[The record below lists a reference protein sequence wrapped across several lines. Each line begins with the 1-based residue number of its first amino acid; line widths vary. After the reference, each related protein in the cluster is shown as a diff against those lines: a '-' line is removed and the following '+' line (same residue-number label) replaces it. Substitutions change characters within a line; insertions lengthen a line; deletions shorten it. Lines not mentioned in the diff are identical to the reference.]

1 MSYQIVAISNERGP
15 SERAYDKLEKAAAS
29 SSAKYAEIFR
39 FEVPSLMVGTL
50 DSLISLSDEMS
61 KTDALIESIVRK
73 VEKTGQELST
83 ITGKKSELTVGGVP
97 AKRYI
102 QQFAWD
108 YAKYPNRRPLKELV
122 SLISGGVSA
131 IDEELKQLGTSFAD
145 KMAALAE
152 AKRKKTGNLMAI
164 DLNDVLTADVMRN
177 IQVHDT
183 EYLKTL
189 FVAVPKGA
197 EEDFTLNVEQIA
209 SNLVGFGGP
218 DWSNNPKDLGA
229 AVKYGNLVDRHQK
242 RGSPVVP
249 GSIKLVKEDA
259 ESTLFSVTILKSQ
272 YEPGYYEG
280 DEFIAGTKVD
290 FEEEFVKAC
299 REKRFIVR
307 QFEYDPNQASNS
319 AMAMEQLQVEVDG
332 MRSGLTR
339 WCKTHF
345 GEAFVAWMHIKVI
358 RVFVESVLRYGLPVD
373 FTAVLFKA
381 MKNKDDELTAAL
393 DKAFGDTSEQEKDED
408 LEGDEY
414 HDFVLLK
421 FDP

>member
-1 MSYQIVAISNERGP
+1 MLR
-15 SERAYDKLEKAAAS
+15 
-29 SSAKYAEIFR
+29 
-39 FEVPSLMVGTL
+39 VP
-50 DSLISLSDEMS
+50 
-61 KTDALIESIVRK
+61 
-73 VEKTGQELST
+73 
-83 ITGKKSELTVGGVP
+83 
-97 AKRYI
+97 
-102 QQFAWD
+102 
-108 YAKYPNRRPLKELV
+108 
-122 SLISGGVSA
+122 
-131 IDEELKQLGTSFAD
+131 
-145 KMAALAE
+145 
-152 AKRKKTGNLMAI
+152 
-164 DLNDVLTADVMRN
+164 
-177 IQVHDT
+177 
-183 EYLKTL
+183 
-189 FVAVPKGA
+189 
-197 EEDFTLNVEQIA
+197 
-209 SNLVGFGGP
+209 
-218 DWSNNPKDLGA
+218 
-229 AVKYGNLVDRHQK
+229 
-242 RGSPVVP
+242 
-249 GSIKLVKEDA
+249 
-259 ESTLFSVTILKSQ
+259 FSVTILKSQ